1 MTEAARL
8 DALRR
13 YDILDTPPD
22 GAFDHITRLA
32 ARIYDVPI
40 ALVTLVDH
48 DRIWFKSAH
57 GLELQEI
64 GRDPGLCDSVILTDA
79 AHIVRDALSDP
90 RTLNNPLVRGD
101 LGLRF
106 YAAAPLVTY
115 DGHRLGT
122 VNIIDFEPRDFSDDD
137 TASLFDLAA
146 LVIDQMELRRAAR
159 EATQSLRR
167 AFQASD
173 STRARKELLTVCAWT
188 NKIRIDGRWMKLE
201 DFLVHELG
209 AQVSHGIHPSAAA
222 AIIDEE

>member
-40 ALVTLVDH
+40 SLVSLVDH
-48 DRIWFKSAH
+48 DRIWFKSTH
-57 GLELQEI
+57 GLDVREI
-64 GRDPGLCDSVILTDA
+64 GRDPGLCASVILTDA
-79 AHIVRDALSDP
+79 AYIVRDALSDT
-90 RTLNNPLVRGD
+90 RTLDNPLVRGE

-106 YAAAPLVTY
+106 YAAAPLVTH

-122 VNIIDFEPRDFSDDD
+122 VNIIDFEPRDFTAEDA
-137 TASLFDLAA
+137 ASLLDLAA
-146 LVIDQMELRRAAR
+146 LVMDQMELRRAAR
-159 EATQSLRR
+159 EATRSLGR

-173 STRARKELLTVCAWT
+173 SAGARKELLTVCAWT
-188 NKIRIDGRWMKLE
+188 NKIRIDGRWMNLE
-201 DFLVHELG
+201 DFLVEQLG

-222 AIIDEE
+222 SIIDEE